1 MSIFQLF
8 QVKNIEQHQT
18 LESWT
23 LGTRGNLLRKVLQ
36 PNMIHCKTQS
46 IISKFHQLNIIN
58 DSINNSYLFNVH
70 RVLEVTLR
78 IRPYTLL
85 VSFQQMPRLL
95 ADSDHY
101 GFGQLHDA
109 PFAMFRSFASTLDQI
124 CSCFLVCVGWS
135 VDWCFCGLVS
145 SLIEGL
151 LNFDKMLN
159 VGTGF
164 DVLRFVISIW

>member
-58 DSINNSYLFNVH
+58 DSINNSYIFNVH

-85 VSFQQMPRLL
+85 VSFQQRIMPRLL
-95 ADSDHY
+95 AKKTLPTATIRDLGSCVMHHLQCFDH
-101 GFGQLHDA
+101 LRA
-109 PFAMFRSFASTLDQI
+109 LWTKFAAAFWCVLDGLLI
-124 CSCFLVCVGWS
+124 DVSVGWW
-135 VDWCFCGLVS
+135 VHWLKVC
-145 SLIEGL
+145 
-151 LNFDKMLN
+151 
-159 VGTGF
+159 
-164 DVLRFVISIW
+164 